1 MSINDNTNEDE
12 IFTEVR
18 RSRRRS
24 AARPRHTG
32 NSGTAAGERTESRYT
47 DEVYQNRRAAAGN
60 HAGSGPVMTEETLIR
75 HTETA
80 GGYEER
86 VRNMTERTDPS
97 HTNTRRYETQRN
109 ERPVQR
115 HENGR
120 PAHANESVRRETPK
134 KKHPMR
140 LILIG
145 LFLLLLSGA
154 AYAGWRIF
162 KGAGHTAEPG
172 YYTVAVFGVDSRN
185 GSVGKEVLSDVNV
198 LARFNMETGEIRL
211 VSLYRDTYSQ
221 ISEDGT
227 FHKLNEAY
235 FRGGPEQAVW
245 AVEHNTDVKVDDYA
259 TFNWKAIA
267 DAINILGGIDIEI
280 SDSEFR
286 YINAYI
292 TETVN
297 STGVGS
303 YQLEHAGMNHLDG
316 VQAVAYARLRLMDTD
331 FNRTE
336 RQRKVVKL
344 AFEKAKAADFLTLNN
359 ILVTVMPQISTSV
372 TVDDMLPFA
381 RNIYHFYIGET
392 AGFPFDL
399 DMQDV
404 GKLDCVIPVT
414 LESNARALHEFLYP
428 DKAYEPSELL
438 KQISERIISDTGL
451 GGNGSTEVRTD
462 KPSSGSGQSFGSQ
475 AAPAETAPAETGESV
490 STEETSETE
499 TEESTE
505 ETGETDENGNPV
517 SESSE
522 GETEETKEDVV
533 VSPAITNVTP
543 ELISAPEG
551 NGPGVTGGSGS
562 SIDDAV
568 IVSPASGQSQGP
580 GPGGSSGAVPTAA
593 AGPGG
598 GSANV
603 YEQDS
608 PGAVSEGPGIA
619 ATDDETAAGPGP
631 ADNAGDGD
639 SSGDA
644 GASEAAEQEAAG
656 E

>member
-75 HTETA
+75 HGEA
-80 GGYEER
+80 GGGYEER

-97 HTNTRRYETQRN
+97 HTNTRRTRTRESM
-109 ERPVQR
+109 
-115 HENGR
+115 HEPR
-120 PAHANESVRRETPK
+120 VNESVRRETPK

-140 LILIG
+140 FILIG

-162 KGAGHTAEPG
+162 QGAGHTAEPG

-198 LARFNMETGEIRL
+198 LARFDMASGEIRL

-267 DAINILGGIDIEI
+267 DAINILGGIDLEI

-336 RQRKVVKL
+336 RQRKDL
-344 AFEKAKAADFLTLNN
+344 H
-359 ILVTVMPQISTSV
+359 PSV
-372 TVDDMLPFA
+372 
-381 RNIYHFYIGET
+381 
-392 AGFPFDL
+392 
-399 DMQDV
+399 
-404 GKLDCVIPVT
+404 
-414 LESNARALHEFLYP
+414 
-428 DKAYEPSELL
+428 
-438 KQISERIISDTGL
+438 
-451 GGNGSTEVRTD
+451 
-462 KPSSGSGQSFGSQ
+462 
-475 AAPAETAPAETGESV
+475 
-490 STEETSETE
+490 
-499 TEESTE
+499 
-505 ETGETDENGNPV
+505 
-517 SESSE
+517 
-522 GETEETKEDVV
+522 
-533 VSPAITNVTP
+533 
-543 ELISAPEG
+543 
-551 NGPGVTGGSGS
+551 
-562 SIDDAV
+562 
-568 IVSPASGQSQGP
+568 
-580 GPGGSSGAVPTAA
+580 
-593 AGPGG
+593 
-598 GSANV
+598 
-603 YEQDS
+603 
-608 PGAVSEGPGIA
+608 
-619 ATDDETAAGPGP
+619 
-631 ADNAGDGD
+631 
-639 SSGDA
+639 
-644 GASEAAEQEAAG
+644 
-656 E
+656 